1 MCGAGRCSGN
11 RSDADGRSRLPALYI
26 PARGGTCHFRDS
38 LLAAPSRLQTC
49 GATTLGTRSLL
60 IVRQT
65 TLLPLTMATNK
76 ISIKFRSITYPNN
89 ENSAQK
95 KQRGRLQRMPSF
107 DFTVTDSPTTSAA
120 KASST
125 RREVSAEGR
134 LRTKQFQHTHIP
146 AATLAPGQKML
157 RFSDECWY
165 SSPREQPTGRPHTSS
180 VSCLTSPKSKPGSA
194 VRMGGSSN
202 VERLVDW
209 SRQSPEKHSVSP
221 SSSQDLGH
229 RHSRSKERRTERD
242 PANERR
248 SHYSTSISLPPPP
261 KVTEQSSTETT
272 PSTSAVTPEARGRRS
287 QFRRAW
293 SLFSL
298 ACDKEVERE
307 RREKSPQQKILR
319 PPTRHFYRRGLSGLP
334 IECSTRYLGLAY

>member
-1 MCGAGRCSGN
+1 
-11 RSDADGRSRLPALYI
+11 
-26 PARGGTCHFRDS
+26 
-38 LLAAPSRLQTC
+38 
-49 GATTLGTRSLL
+49 
-60 IVRQT
+60 
-65 TLLPLTMATNK
+65 MATNK
-76 ISIKFRSITYPNN
+76 LSIKFRSITYPNS
-89 ENSAQK
+89 ESSAQK

-107 DFTVTDSPTTSAA
+107 DFTMNESGATSAA
-120 KASST
+120 KASNT

-134 LRTKQFQHTHIP
+134 IRTKQFQHTHTS
-146 AATLAPGQKML
+146 ASSLAPGQKML

-165 SSPREQPTGRPHTSS
+165 SSPGEQSGRPHASS

-194 VRMGGSSN
+194 VRLSTNSN

-209 SRQSPEKHSVSP
+209 SRQSPEKHSVS
-221 SSSQDLGH
+221 SNSSQDLGH
-229 RHSRSKERRTERD
+229 RHSRSKERRTDRD
-242 PANERR
+242 STNERR
-248 SHYSTSISLPPPP
+248 SHYNTSISLPPPP
-261 KVTEQSSTETT
+261 KCTEQTSTETPPTT
-272 PSTSAVTPEARGRRS
+272 PAVTPEARGRRS

>member
-1 MCGAGRCSGN
+1 
-11 RSDADGRSRLPALYI
+11 
-26 PARGGTCHFRDS
+26 
-38 LLAAPSRLQTC
+38 
-49 GATTLGTRSLL
+49 
-60 IVRQT
+60 
-65 TLLPLTMATNK
+65 MATNK
-76 ISIKFRSITYPNN
+76 ISIKFRSITYPNS
-89 ENSAQK
+89 ESSAQK

-107 DFTVTDSPTTSAA
+107 DFTTSESAATSAV
-120 KASST
+120 KASSTRREASAEGT

-134 LRTKQFQHTHIP
+134 IRTKQFQHTHSS
-146 AATLAPGQKML
+146 ASSLAPGQKML

-165 SSPREQPTGRPHTSS
+165 SSPGEHSGRPHASS

-194 VRMGGSSN
+194 IRLSVNSN

-221 SSSQDLGH
+221 NSSQDLGH
-229 RHSRSKERRTERD
+229 RHSRSKERRIDRD
-242 PANERR
+242 STNERR
-248 SHYSTSISLPPPP
+248 SHYGTSVSLPPPP
-261 KVTEQSSTETT
+261 KCTEQASTETPPTT
-272 PSTSAVTPEARGRRS
+272 PAVTPEARGRRS

>member
-1 MCGAGRCSGN
+1 
-11 RSDADGRSRLPALYI
+11 
-26 PARGGTCHFRDS
+26 
-38 LLAAPSRLQTC
+38 
-49 GATTLGTRSLL
+49 
-60 IVRQT
+60 
-65 TLLPLTMATNK
+65 MATNK
-76 ISIKFRSITYPNN
+76 LSIKFRSITYPNS
-89 ENSAQK
+89 ESSSQK

-107 DFTVTDSPTTSAA
+107 DFTVNESAASSAAA

-134 LRTKQFQHTHIP
+134 IRTKQFQHTHSS
-146 AATLAPGQKML
+146 ASSLAPGQKML

-165 SSPREQPTGRPHTSS
+165 SPPGEHSGRPHASS

-194 VRMGGSSN
+194 IRLNVNSN

-221 SSSQDLGH
+221 NSSQDLGH
-229 RHSRSKERRTERD
+229 RHSRSKERRTDRD
-242 PANERR
+242 STNERR
-248 SHYSTSISLPPPP
+248 SHYGTSISLPPPA
-261 KVTEQSSTETT
+261 KCSVQSSTETPPTT
-272 PSTSAVTPEARGRRS
+272 PAVTTPEARGRRS